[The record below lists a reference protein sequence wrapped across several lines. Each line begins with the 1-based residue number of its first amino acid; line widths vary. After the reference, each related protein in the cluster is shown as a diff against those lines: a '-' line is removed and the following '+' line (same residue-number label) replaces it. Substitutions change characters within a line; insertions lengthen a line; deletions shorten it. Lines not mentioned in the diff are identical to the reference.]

1 MLGLF
6 CHSPSKARTRTHAR
20 TYFPFL
26 SALATRKKASP
37 IGLLS
42 VFGCLLFAL
51 LTATQER
58 KCPKTAVAAA
68 DIQGHEGWVGT
79 GWSAQWMLR
88 RRRIKKTDTSPFVT
102 VMGVSL
108 ICNWHNFIDTCFIT
122 NSSPS
127 ACSLM
132 RLMKSVYSSAASQA

>member
-1 MLGLF
+1 MLGHF
-6 CHSPSKARTRTHAR
+6 CHSPSKARTRAR

-42 VFGCLLFAL
+42 MFGCLLFAL

-68 DIQGHEGWVGT
+68 DIQGYEGWVGT
-79 GWSAQWMLR
+79 GLSVQWMQW
-88 RRRIKKTDTSPFVT
+88 FVS
-102 VMGVSL
+102 VMGVSF
-108 ICNWHNFIDTCFIT
+108 ICNWHTFMDTCFIT

-127 ACSLM
+127 AFCNSSLM
-132 RLMKSVYSSAASQA
+132 RLMKSVYYSAASQA